1 MTEILLNTI
10 YAVRSGSWHL
20 LFEYI
25 REMLPYCFAYDH
37 INYARYLTYFLG
49 DMLQLNKSFPE
60 IYEQVIVGNFAA
72 QLSSDKLFSRIETD
86 KVIEMTLNKDTKTPG
101 GTRGFSTNVG
111 AVQRWKLNA
120 SYRASLRRCIHDHL
134 QYEQKYVKHKDL
146 AKSRISRDEKDVKS
160 VYKVLSEVFI
170 LPFSEQPL
178 VPYQQE

>member
-10 YAVRSGSWHL
+10 DAVRSGSWDL
-20 LFEYI
+20 LLECI

-101 GTRGFSTNVG
+101 GTTGFSTIVG
-111 AVQRWKLNA
+111 AVQRLELNA
-120 SYRASLRRCIHDHL
+120 SHRASLRRCIHDHL

-146 AKSRISRDEKDVKS
+146 TKSRISRDEKDVKS